1 MPAIQDAIHTLFSR
15 SNLSV
20 EQADAAM
27 SEIMSGEATQAQ
39 IGAFLAAL
47 RMKGETV
54 DEITGCASAM
64 KRAANHVRPNIGD
77 AMLVDVVGTGGDGA
91 RTFNISTTSA
101 FVVAGHGVKV
111 AKHGNRSVGGAGVA
125 EVVMALGAH
134 IQLSPEQSA
143 ELIEEVGFT
152 FLFAPAY
159 HPAMKYAIGPR
170 RELAAR
176 TIFNIL
182 GPLTNP
188 ASATNLLIGVY
199 DANLTEA
206 MAGVLGKM
214 GARAAFVVH
223 GAGGLDELSL
233 LGPNKVSHL
242 HEGSVRTYEFD
253 ATELGLSR
261 ASIDDLRGG
270 DAAQNAEITRGI
282 LSGKITGAKR
292 DAVLLNAAFALS
304 TECGDLPAGL
314 QEANESID
322 SGRALAVLEKF
333 VERTKAMGG

>member
-111 AKHGNRSVGGAGVA
+111 AKHGNRSVSSKSGGRDLWGDTA
-125 EVVMALGAH
+125 
-134 IQLSPEQSA
+134 
-143 ELIEEVGFT
+143 
-152 FLFAPAY
+152 
-159 HPAMKYAIGPR
+159 R
-170 RELAAR
+170 RSTAD
-176 TIFNIL
+176 
-182 GPLTNP
+182 GGQ
-188 ASATNLLIGVY
+188 ASAG
-199 DANLTEA
+199 E
-206 MAGVLGKM
+206 
-214 GARAAFVVH
+214 
-223 GAGGLDELSL
+223 
-233 LGPNKVSHL
+233 
-242 HEGSVRTYEFD
+242 
-253 ATELGLSR
+253 
-261 ASIDDLRGG
+261 
-270 DAAQNAEITRGI
+270 
-282 LSGKITGAKR
+282 
-292 DAVLLNAAFALS
+292 
-304 TECGDLPAGL
+304 
-314 QEANESID
+314 
-322 SGRALAVLEKF
+322 
-333 VERTKAMGG
+333 